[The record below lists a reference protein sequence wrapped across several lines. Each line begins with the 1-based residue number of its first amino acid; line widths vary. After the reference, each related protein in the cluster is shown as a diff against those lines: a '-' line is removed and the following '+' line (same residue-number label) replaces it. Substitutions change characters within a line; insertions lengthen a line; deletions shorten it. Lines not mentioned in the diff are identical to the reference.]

1 MTQLANK
8 LANRQ
13 MALVFLY
20 VFTVDDFRSTEGGKT
35 ANVIDIPMP
44 VDAVLLSGHVAVLD
58 AIGTTG
64 TDVLDVGDSASANR
78 YKNDINLK
86 SAALTALVPTG
97 YRMTSST
104 DAIRLTRVPADED
117 AADGDGSI
125 EVALVY
131 AVNGKGGF
139 TQD

>member
-20 VFTVDDFRSTEGGKT
+20 VFTVDDFRNAPVE
-35 ANVIDIPMP
+35 NVIDIPMP

-97 YRMTSST
+97 YRTTSST
-104 DAIRLTRVPADED
+104 NAIRLTRVPADED

>member
-13 MALVFLY
+13 MVLALLY
-20 VFTVDDFRSTEGGKT
+20 VFTVDDFRNAPVE
-35 ANVIDIPMP
+35 NVIDIPMP

-97 YRMTSST
+97 YRTTSST